1 MGKSKELISAISRR
15 YVTRIAT
22 RMESLLRLDRFPYN
36 FRLMDESLFDAFH
49 RSSFYCASFDVIKKG
64 KKVERELIR

>member
-22 RMESLLRLDRFPYN
+22 RMKSLLRLDRFPYN
-36 FRLMDESLFDAFH
+36 FRLMDESLFDASRFIVPPVVH
-49 RSSFYCASFDVIKKG
+49 RST
-64 KKVERELIR
+64 